1 LVLTLVLIAFCA
13 PLALEFSHRPL
24 GPRYLKTDV
33 IAYALATLVPAAVT
47 GLAACSAVV
56 WIVRAGT
63 TRRGRTVWKALL
75 TTAFLL
81 SRLGYAVV
89 FFISLLIAG
98 AEYGIH

>member
-1 LVLTLVLIAFCA
+1 
-13 PLALEFSHRPL
+13 
-24 GPRYLKTDV
+24 
-33 IAYALATLVPAAVT
+33 LVPAAVT